1 MHNCIGRNFL
11 EFVRLIVQSVRDF
24 ALQNSPFVRQQP
36 FLSSTN
42 WTIISLVTKL

>member
-24 ALQNSPFVRQQP
+24 ALQKVR
-36 FLSSTN
+36 LSKFKFSTF
-42 WTIISLVTKL
+42 IEHISESLL